1 MNSRSRET
9 ESLSTFSRVLIHWTI
24 SLRPSI
30 SSPLRGTLS
39 IPRVAI
45 RCMRVCGWGGWVPT
59 CRPPPQM
66 PQRSEGRGGSVA
78 SSWAIK
84 SSDLSALK
92 ISNYNGLSTAVY
104 CTFILLL
111 FQSLN
116 SPTGIVYK
124 HKDHYS
130 HTQEDFFSDYE
141 CCRVLRGLCNYKN
154 DSAGLLFRGCFSATT
169 MAQGARRCI

>member
-1 MNSRSRET
+1 MDGVGGFPLADSHHKC
-9 ESLSTFSRVLIHWTI
+9 LKG
-24 SLRPSI
+24 LRGGGAQLPLLEL
-30 SSPLRGTLS
+30 SSPLIFLLS
-39 IPRVAI
+39 KAVVA
-45 RCMRVCGWGGWVPT
+45 
-59 CRPPPQM
+59 
-66 PQRSEGRGGSVA
+66 
-78 SSWAIK
+78 
-84 SSDLSALK
+84 
-92 ISNYNGLSTAVY
+92 NYNGLSTAVY